1 MDNLIYILYICMFVP
16 LLLSLPLIH
25 KTSRR
30 IMVFMLIGISAA
42 LFISEVNGL
51 ILRLMNYETL
61 YVTTTITPVT
71 EEIIK
76 ALPVLIYAF
85 VISDNR
91 EKLLSSSFAL
101 GIGFALFENT
111 YILINSMDSVSIE
124 WAVIRGFST
133 ALMHGICT
141 AAVGYGMSF
150 VKKKK
155 KLFYCGTFALLML
168 AIIYHGIFNM
178 LVQSESLK
186 YFGFVLPLAT
196 YIPVVINLIK
206 KFRESRKAKK
216 AETAMEEEQSAEVE
230 EPTAEFEEQ
239 ITKAEEPTAEVEETV
254 KVEEQTV
261 NAEEQTV

>member
-1 MDNLIYILYICMFVP
+1 MDNLIYILFICMFVP
-16 LLLSLPLIH
+16 LLLSLPLIQ

-30 IMVFMLIGISAA
+30 VMVFILIGISAA

-51 ILRLMNYETL
+51 LLRLVNYDMV
-61 YVTTTITPVT
+61 YATTAITPAT

-76 ALPVLIYAF
+76 AIPVLIYAF

-91 EKLLSSSFAL
+91 EKLISSSFAL

-111 YILINSMDSVSIE
+111 YILINSVEAVSIE
-124 WAVIRGFST
+124 WAIVRGFAT

-141 AAVGYGMSF
+141 AAVGFGMSF

-178 LVQSESLK
+178 LVQSENLK

-196 YIPVVINLIK
+196 YIPVVVALIK
-206 KFRESRKAKK
+206 KFRERIKSEKAQ
-216 AETAMEEEQSAEVE
+216 AAA
-230 EPTAEFEEQ
+230 
-239 ITKAEEPTAEVEETV
+239 
-254 KVEEQTV
+254 
-261 NAEEQTV
+261 AEEQTE

>member
-1 MDNLIYILYICMFVP
+1 MENMIYILYICMFVP

-30 IMVFMLIGISAA
+30 IMVFLLIGISAA
-42 LFISEVNGL
+42 LFISEINGL
-51 ILRLMNYETL
+51 MLGLFGYNTE
-61 YVTTTITPVT
+61 YVTTTITPAT

-76 ALPVLIYAF
+76 AIPILVYAF

-91 EKLLSSSFAL
+91 EKLISSAFAL

-111 YILINSMDSVSIE
+111 YILVTSVDAVSIE

-150 VKKKK
+150 VKKRK
-155 KLFYCGTFALLML
+155 KLFYCGTFALLMM

-178 LVQSESLK
+178 LVQSTDWLK
-186 YFGFVLPLAT
+186 YFGFILPLLT
-196 YIPVVINLIK
+196 YIPVVIALVYRFK
-206 KFRESRKAKK
+206 LQRQEKK
-216 AETAMEEEQSAEVE
+216 AE
-230 EPTAEFEEQ
+230 
-239 ITKAEEPTAEVEETV
+239 
-254 KVEEQTV
+254 
-261 NAEEQTV
+261 

>member
-1 MDNLIYILYICMFVP
+1 MENLIYILYICMVVP

-30 IMVFMLIGISAA
+30 IMVFIIIGISSA

-51 ILRLMNYETL
+51 FLKHMDYDTL

-76 ALPVLIYAF
+76 AIPILIYAF
-85 VISDNR
+85 IISDNR
-91 EKLLSSSFAL
+91 QKLIGSSFAL

-111 YILINSMDSVSIE
+111 YILINSMDAVSIE

-141 AAVGYGMSF
+141 AAIGYGMSF

-155 KLFYCGTFALLML
+155 KLFYCGTFSLLMM
-168 AIIYHGIFNM
+168 AVIYHGIFNM
-178 LVQSESLK
+178 LVQSEDLK
-186 YFGFVLPLAT
+186 YFGFVLPMAT
-196 YIPVVINLIK
+196 YIPIIIGLIMYV
-206 KFRESRKAKK
+206 RNRKK
-216 AETAMEEEQSAEVE
+216 AVQNA
-230 EPTAEFEEQ
+230 
-239 ITKAEEPTAEVEETV
+239 KAE
-254 KVEEQTV
+254 
-261 NAEEQTV
+261 

>member
-1 MDNLIYILYICMFVP
+1 MDNLIYILFICMFVP
-16 LLLSLPLIH
+16 LLLSLPLIQ

-30 IMVFMLIGISAA
+30 VMVFILIGICAA

-51 ILRLMNYETL
+51 LLRLVNYDML
-61 YVTTTITPVT
+61 YATTAITPAT

-76 ALPVLIYAF
+76 AIPVLIYAF

-91 EKLLSSSFAL
+91 EKLISSSFAL

-111 YILINSMDSVSIE
+111 YILINSVEAVSIE
-124 WAVIRGFST
+124 WAIVRGFAT

-141 AAVGYGMSF
+141 AAVGFGMSF

-178 LVQSESLK
+178 LVQSENLK

-196 YIPVVINLIK
+196 YIPVVVALIK
-206 KFRESRKAKK
+206 KFIERIKNEKAQ
-216 AETAMEEEQSAEVE
+216 AAA
-230 EPTAEFEEQ
+230 
-239 ITKAEEPTAEVEETV
+239 
-254 KVEEQTV
+254 
-261 NAEEQTV
+261 AEEQTE